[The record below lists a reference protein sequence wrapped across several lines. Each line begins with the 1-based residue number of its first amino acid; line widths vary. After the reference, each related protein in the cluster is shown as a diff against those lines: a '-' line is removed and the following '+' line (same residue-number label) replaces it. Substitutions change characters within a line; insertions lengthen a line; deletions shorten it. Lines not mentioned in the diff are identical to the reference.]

1 MYVKLSC
8 KVLFCSN
15 IVTILNSIC
24 GKVMFYTCL
33 SVIQFTGRWVGGCGR
48 NPPGRHPLGRHLPR
62 QNPPPANTPRRPLH
76 RTVRIILECI
86 LVELGNVLLS
96 GGSRI
101 SQGGRSTTREE
112 GYPLIICS
120 NFPENCIQIKKIRL
134 GRDSEVYLCRSATAP
149 GDIQT
154 ITFLCIK

>member
-33 SVIQFTGRWVGGCGR
+33 SVIQFTGGWVGGCGR

-62 QNPPPANTPRRPLH
+62 QNSPQQTPRDGHCSGRYASYWNVFLLNLEMFCSVADPEFPREAVRPQGRRVIH
-76 RTVRIILECI
+76 
-86 LVELGNVLLS
+86 LS
-96 GGSRI
+96 FAQIFLKTAFKSR
-101 SQGGRSTTREE
+101 
-112 GYPLIICS
+112 
-120 NFPENCIQIKKIRL
+120 K
-134 GRDSEVYLCRSATAP
+134 
-149 GDIQT
+149 
-154 ITFLCIK
+154 